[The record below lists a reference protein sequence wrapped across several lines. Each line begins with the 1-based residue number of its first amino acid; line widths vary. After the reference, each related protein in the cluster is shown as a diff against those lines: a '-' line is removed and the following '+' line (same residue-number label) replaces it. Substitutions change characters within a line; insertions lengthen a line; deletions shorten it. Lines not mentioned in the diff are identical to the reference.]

1 MTRVYATCKLLEH
14 GPLTFKEFR
23 IITGWTVPQ
32 CRHALALA
40 IKNDH
45 EAAFVTQVR
54 GQDIWQWL
62 KGDAPAIPGEGKE

>member
-40 IKNDH
+40 IKNDR
-45 EAAFVTQVR
+45 VYCSGQR
-54 GQDIWQWL
+54 GKYRL
-62 KGDAPAIPGEGKE
+62 AVEVEC